1 MMLFFRSFGL
11 SFTALALIGAAP
23 APTPLAAD
31 RASAVSRAA
40 ATPADIYGDLYRSV
54 ELARVF
60 PDSKTFADMIP
71 RDPPE
76 AIMAAYHREFPQG
89 RDALAA
95 FVARHFIKAGETSP
109 TLSMREHIKALW
121 PILAKPPMAVVP
133 GASSLQLPYAYVV
146 AGGRYQEMYYWD
158 SYFTMLG
165 LKADGEQPLI
175 DSMLANFVSMVE
187 RYGHVPNGTRSY
199 YLSRSQPPFL
209 ALMMDLSATHDA
221 AIDRQRLAALKREHA
236 YWMAGAS
243 CLDARSAAG
252 GACQHVVRMPDG
264 SLLNRYWDARD
275 TPRDESYAEDVAT
288 AAAAAPRPA
297 AQVNRDLRA
306 GAESGWDYG
315 SRWLRDGHTLA
326 TIHTT
331 DIVPVD
337 LNSLMWNL
345 EKAIAR
351 RCVAAGDTGC
361 AADFGKQADARRIA
375 ITKYLWSAT
384 DARFGDWDRSTAK
397 PTSAISA
404 AMLYP
409 LFVGLATREQADAT
423 ARLTEARLFAPGGLR
438 TTTVRTG
445 QQWDEPNGWAPL
457 LWIGVSG
464 LDRTGHAS
472 LADDLA
478 RRWLKTVSTF
488 YACTGRM
495 VEKYDIDS
503 GKAGGGG
510 EYPVQD
516 GFGWTNGVTR
526 ALLDRPGVA
535 GAIVAAC
542 PS

>member
-1 MMLFFRSFGL
+1 M
-11 SFTALALIGAAP
+11 
-23 APTPLAAD
+23 
-31 RASAVSRAA
+31 
-40 ATPADIYGDLYRSV
+40 
-54 ELARVF
+54 F

-71 RDPPE
+71 RETPA
-76 AIMAAYHREFPQG
+76 AILDAYRHDAPQG
-89 RDALAA
+89 REALAA
-95 FVARHFIKAGETSP
+95 FVHRHFRKAGDVSP
-109 TLSMREHIKALW
+109 RVSMREHIKALW
-121 PILAKPPMAVVP
+121 PILAKPPLAVVP
-133 GASSLQLPYAYVV
+133 GASALQLPYAYVV

-175 DSMLANFVSMVE
+175 DSMLANFVSLVE

-209 ALMMDLSATHDA
+209 ALMMDLSETRDA
-221 AIDRQRLAALKREHA
+221 ALDRQRLQALKQEHA

-243 CLDARSAAG
+243 CLDAG

-288 AAAAAPRPA
+288 AAAAAPRA
-297 AQVNRDLRA
+297 AADVNRDLRA

-315 SRWLRDGHTLA
+315 SRWLRDGRTLA

-345 EKAIAR
+345 EQAIAR
-351 RCVAAGDTGC
+351 RCADAGDTAC
-361 AADFGKQADARRIA
+361 AADYRRRADVRRAA
-375 ITKYLWSAT
+375 ITKYLWSTAER
-384 DARFGDWDRSTAK
+384 RFADWDRSSAK
-397 PTSAISA
+397 PTPAISA
-404 AMLYP
+404 ALLYP
-409 LFVGLATREQADAT
+409 LFTGLATHDQADAT
-423 ARLTEARLFAPGGLR
+423 AALAAKQLIAPGGLR
-438 TTTVRTG
+438 TTTMRTG

-457 LWIGVSG
+457 LWIAVRG
-464 LDRTGHAS
+464 LDRTGHGA

-478 RRWLKTVSTF
+478 RRWVRTVSTF

-495 VEKYDIDS
+495 VEKYDVDS

-526 ALLDRPGVA
+526 ALLDRPG
-535 GAIVAAC
+535 IAAATVSVC
-542 PS
+542 PA

>member
-1 MMLFFRSFGL
+1 MKTASLL
-11 SFTALALIGAAP
+11 ALAGFALMGAAP
-23 APTPLAAD
+23 PAAEQVMQVSHNAGTPD
-31 RASAVSRAA
+31 DV
-40 ATPADIYGDLYRSV
+40 YGPLYRAV
-54 ELARVF
+54 ELAHVF

-71 RDPPE
+71 RETPDT
-76 AIMAAYHREFPQG
+76 IMAAYRSRTPQG

-95 FVARHFIKAGETSP
+95 FVAAHFRKVGDTDP
-109 TLSMREHIKALW
+109 QKLSMREHIKALW
-121 PILAKPPMAVVP
+121 PILAKPPMAVTT
-133 GASSLQLPYAYVV
+133 GSSAIQLPYAYVV

-175 DSMLANFVSMVE
+175 DSMLANFVSMIA
-187 RYGHVPNGTRSY
+187 RYGHIPNGTRTY

-209 ALMMDLSATHDA
+209 ALMMDLSDTHDA
-221 AIDRQRLAALKREHA
+221 AIDRQRLDALKAEHA
-236 YWMAGAS
+236 YWMAGAT
-243 CLDARSAAG
+243 CIDAG
-252 GACQHVVRMPDG
+252 DDCQHVVRMPDG

-288 AAAAAPRPA
+288 TAAAAPRP
-297 AQVNRDLRA
+297 VNRDLRA

-315 SRWLRDGHTLA
+315 SRWLKDGKTLA

-345 EKAIAR
+345 ETSIAR
-351 RCVAAGDTGC
+351 RCAAAGDAAC
-361 AADFGKQADARRIA
+361 AADFGKQAYARKAA
-375 ITKYLWSAT
+375 IGKYLWSAQ
-384 DARFGDWDRSTAK
+384 DKRFVDWDRSTGK
-397 PTSAISA
+397 PTPSISV

-409 LFVGLATREQADAT
+409 LFVGLATPAQADAT
-423 ARLTEARLFAPGGLR
+423 AKLTEARLLAPGGLR

-457 LWIGVSG
+457 LWVGVHG
-464 LDRTGHAS
+464 LDRYGKTALADS
-472 LADDLA
+472 LAQ
-478 RRWLKTVSTF
+478 RWVRTVSTF

-495 VEKYDIDS
+495 VEKYDVDS
-503 GKAGGGG
+503 GQAGGGG

-526 ALLDRPGVA
+526 VLLDRPRMGASVVA
-535 GAIVAAC
+535 TC
-542 PS
+542 PKS